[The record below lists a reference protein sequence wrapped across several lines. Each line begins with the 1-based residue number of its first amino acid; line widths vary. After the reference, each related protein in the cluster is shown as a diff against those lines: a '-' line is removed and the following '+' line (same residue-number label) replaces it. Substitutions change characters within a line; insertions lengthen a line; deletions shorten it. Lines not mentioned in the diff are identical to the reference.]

1 MSKRDAKDI
10 STIGPTA
17 QEKTSWTPGSK
28 NSPRQLPYEFHE
40 NHGDSES
47 MNHVHCKKRHQTP
60 KKLPR
65 NSPKLSDV
73 FNTLAHITPA
83 KAKNVR
89 NHQLIMDHH
98 FDSPRAALRP

>member
-28 NSPRQLPYEFHE
+28 NSPRQLPYEFPHE
-40 NHGDSES
+40 TME
-47 MNHVHCKKRHQTP
+47 TP
-60 KKLPR
+60 SQSIISNATKGTKLPR